1 MLSPLGKPV
10 EEGRGE
16 VESRVCRPRWP
27 YSRHVLA
34 AILQFP
40 VDCLAAY
47 LHLAHG
53 GGVGDEVASGSGSHT
68 YTLLPHTHTQTLMQS
83 WPGLAT

>member
-1 MLSPLGKPV
+1 MQARLANV
-10 EEGRGE
+10 AVINVITTRQARGGGE
-16 VESRVCRPRWP
+16 RRESRVCRPLWP

-53 GGVGDEVASGSGSHT
+53 GGVGNGFS
-68 YTLLPHTHTQTLMQS
+68 
-83 WPGLAT
+83 